1 MIALQMWHTKMCQGV
16 IYIAADIHIS
26 ATAPS
31 IPLHTQRYG
40 IPEYQPTHL
49 SRDEQN
55 HPVEKQV

>member
-1 MIALQMWHTKMCQGV
+1 MWHTKMCQGV